1 VLLCKALRG
10 ASDQGALSPRLLFPV
25 VAVAFRAMA
34 TPQETRSNRSL
45 LEQLPEIVR
54 AGKRQA
60 ERIMEGLEARSRV
73 GLQTRELVTPAKD
86 TNWQEFQSLKPHAK
100 AQATLAGD
108 LALLNDTAGQ
118 TQLVANRA
126 QWFNRLIYGDNLL
139 AMAALLAGDAET
151 PSLRGKIDLFYN
163 DPPFDSKAD
172 YRTRIMLP
180 GGDVEQKPTVIEQ
193 FAYSDTWADG
203 TASYLAMIVPRLCLM
218 RELLSDRGSIYIH
231 LDSHVCHYVKLIL
244 DQIFSPAMFRS
255 EIIWRRSNSHNKT
268 TDQYGPIHD
277 VIFLYSKTENFI
289 FHPGKRPFSKGYIET
304 RFKYH
309 DKRGIYQ
316 PNYLT
321 GPGTRRGD
329 SGKPWRGF
337 DPTKAGRHWAIPS
350 KTTELLGKDMSGK
363 TTQEILD
370 ACLEADLLVIPKKE
384 GGQPMYRQYITE
396 GVPYQDL
403 WAYQPNT
410 SGILYQSDECIDE
423 DVKWLEQEDEKIG
436 YDTQKPEGLL
446 NRILETSSN
455 ENSIVADLF
464 GGSGTT
470 AVVAEKLGRRWIISD
485 LGKPACMIMR
495 KRLIDQNARPF
506 FYQAIGDYQVEAARS
521 TLGKKFRVGDLA
533 QIVLGLYGALPLDV
547 DDNPNRNLGK
557 IPQSRT
563 LVFVDSPQKL
573 TGLATLKKAQELRGS
588 HLGGWEKVVVLG
600 WNFTADI
607 GEVITNLNDKKLE
620 VLVIPPDLLDR
631 LKKSGGYEKLKVDF
645 DAQRIRFSSLQYVT
659 VKPIERKPMASGEV
673 LTVELDNYV
682 LLSPDALNLEAKD
695 KERLQ
700 AVVNRDPLALVEY
713 WSVDPDYD
721 GEVFRSVWQDYRGN
735 TDNDHD
741 PLHVV
746 RKAVLSGLPVKS
758 GSRRV
763 CVRVVDVFGFEA
775 EVVKTI

>member
-1 VLLCKALRG
+1 MSK
-10 ASDQGALSPRLLFPV
+10 
-25 VAVAFRAMA
+25 
-34 TPQETRSNRSL
+34 SL

-118 TQLVANRA
+118 TQLIASRA

-139 AMAALLAGDAET
+139 CMAALLAGDAES
-151 PSLRGKIDLFYN
+151 PSLRGKIDLIYI

-172 YRTRIMLP
+172 YRTKITLP

-218 RELLSDRGSIYIH
+218 RELLSDQGSIYVH
-231 LDSHVCHYVKLIL
+231 LDWHVGHYVKMMLDEIFGKDLLINEIPWQRVYAHNDSNRYGRVHDTL
-244 DQIFSPAMFRS
+244 FFYAKSPGHIFNTQYEPYS
-255 EIIWRRSNSHNKT
+255 EKYLKMYSMDDGDGRKYKVENTLGPGGRGVTYNWNGHTRAWR
-268 TDQYGPIHD
+268 
-277 VIFLYSKTENFI
+277 YSKANMQKLHDTGLLYYTSSGFPKKKVYLNDM
-289 FHPGKRPFSKGYIET
+289 PGKPIQDIWVDINVIAGQANEAV
-304 RFKYH
+304 
-309 DKRGIYQ
+309 
-316 PNYLT
+316 NY
-321 GPGTRRGD
+321 
-329 SGKPWRGF
+329 
-337 DPTKAGRHWAIPS
+337 A
-350 KTTELLGKDMSGK
+350 
-363 TTQEILD
+363 
-370 ACLEADLLVIPKKE
+370 
-384 GGQPMYRQYITE
+384 
-396 GVPYQDL
+396 
-403 WAYQPNT
+403 
-410 SGILYQSDECIDE
+410 
-423 DVKWLEQEDEKIG
+423 
-436 YDTQKPEGLL
+436 TQKPQALL
-446 NRILETSSN
+446 ERIIKSSSN
-455 ENSIVADLF
+455 ENSIVADFF

-470 AVVAEKLGRRWIISD
+470 AAVAEKLGRRWITSD

-521 TLGKKFRVGDLA
+521 ALGKKFRVGDLS
-533 QIVLGLYGALPLDV
+533 QIVLGLYGALPLDAE
-547 DDNPNRNLGK
+547 DNPNRNLGK

-607 GEVITNLNDKKLE
+607 GEVITNLNDAKLE

-631 LKKSGGYEKLKVDF
+631 LKKSGGFEKLKTDF

-659 VKPIERKPMASGEV
+659 IKPIERKAIASGEV
-673 LTVELDNYV
+673 LTVELENYV

-775 EVVKTI
+775 EVVKTV

>member
-1 VLLCKALRG
+1 
-10 ASDQGALSPRLLFPV
+10 
-25 VAVAFRAMA
+25 
-34 TPQETRSNRSL
+34 
-45 LEQLPEIVR
+45 
-54 AGKRQA
+54 
-60 ERIMEGLEARSRV
+60 MEGLEARSRV

-100 AQATLAGD
+100 AQPTLAGD

-118 TQLVANRA
+118 TQLIASRA

-139 AMAALLAGDAET
+139 CMAALLAGDAES
-151 PSLRGKIDLFYN
+151 PSLRGKIDLLYN

-172 YRTRIMLP
+172 YRTKIMLP
-180 GGDVEQKPTVIEQ
+180 GGDVEQKPTVMEQ

-231 LDSHVCHYVKLIL
+231 LDWHVGHYVKVAM
-244 DQIFSPAMFRS
+244 DEIFGRDNFIN
-255 EIIWRRSNSHNKT
+255 EIVWRRSFGHS
-268 TDQYGPIHD
+268 DSDRYGNIHD
-277 VIFLYSKTENFI
+277 VLMFY
-289 FHPGKRPFSKGYIET
+289 GKGGERIWNQVLLPADKDYIDTFFDQFDPVRKERYQRLSLSAGGLSGGGYDYEYKGVRTLWRCPIET
-304 RFKYH
+304 LKKH
-309 DKRGIYQ
+309 DSENR
-316 PNYLT
+316 L
-321 GPGTRRGD
+321 
-329 SGKPWRGF
+329 
-337 DPTKAGRHWAIPS
+337 HW
-350 KTTELLGKDMSGK
+350 
-363 TTQEILD
+363 
-370 ACLEADLLVIPKKE
+370 PKKK
-384 GGQPMYRQYITE
+384 G
-396 GVPYQDL
+396 GVPRLKKYESEHNGVPLQDL
-403 WAYQPNT
+403 WTDISKIHN
-410 SGILYQSDECIDE
+410 QSAEL
-423 DVKWLEQEDEKIG
+423 VG
-436 YDTQKPEGLL
+436 YSTQKPEALL
-446 NRILETSSN
+446 QRIIKSSSN

-470 AVVAEKLGRRWIISD
+470 AVVAEKLGRRWITSD
-485 LGKPACMIMR
+485 LGKPACMVMR

-521 TLGKKFRVGDLA
+521 TLGKKFRVGDLS
-533 QIVLGLYGALPLDV
+533 QIVLGLYGALPLDA

-607 GEVITNLNDKKLE
+607 GEVITNLNDAKLE

-631 LKKSGGYEKLKVDF
+631 LKKSGGFEKLKTDF

-659 VKPIERKPMASGEV
+659 IKPIERKAIASGEV
-673 LTVELDNYV
+673 LTVELENYV

-700 AVVNRDPLALVEY
+700 AVMNRDPLALVEY
-713 WSVDPDYD
+713 WSIDPDYESGPD
-721 GEVFRSVWQDYRGN
+721 GQLVFRSVWQDYRGN

-775 EVVKTI
+775 EVVKTV

>member
-1 VLLCKALRG
+1 
-10 ASDQGALSPRLLFPV
+10 V